1 MLNLHHISD
10 VNTMRVLI
18 INTTERQGGPAI
30 AAYRLTEAL
39 KNNGIKAK
47 MLVRRKSM
55 GQVTTV
61 LAERS
66 LANRL
71 SMVWEKLSVAVH
83 THFRRNRIYAID
95 FGYSGADITELPE
108 FKQADIIHLHWI
120 NNGMLSLKAME
131 KIIASGKPIV
141 WTLHDMWPFTGVC
154 HYAHDCDHYTE
165 HCHDCPQLNSR
176 KHRDM
181 AYKTFDRKAALL
193 NGARIQFVA
202 CSHWLGNM
210 ARNSRLL
217 NGQKIHC
224 IPNAV
229 NINLFRPRNKQQAR
243 QTVGLPEGKRLVL
256 FSSHT
261 FTDER
266 KGFRYLKEA
275 LKQLATQHPEW
286 QDKLG
291 LVLIGKDIDPA
302 IYSDMP
308 IGVYPL
314 SYITGEKGLVDIY
327 NAVDLLAIPSLQ
339 DNLPN
344 TVVEAMA
351 CGVPC
356 IGFNVG
362 GIPEM
367 IDHLHNGYVAE
378 YKNVSDLANGIHWLL
393 AEGEYELL
401 SREAARKAANTY
413 GESSVAMKYISIY
426 NRMTGRND

>member
-1 MLNLHHISD
+1 
-10 VNTMRVLI
+10 MRVLI

-47 MLVRRKSM
+47 MLVRRKST

-66 LANRL
+66 AANRL
-71 SMVWEKLSVAVH
+71 TMLWERLSVALH

-95 FGYSGADITELPE
+95 LGHSGGDITELPE
-108 FKQADIIHLHWI
+108 FKQADVIHLHWI
-120 NNGMLSLKAME
+120 NDGMLSLPAVE
-131 KIIASGKPIV
+131 KIITSGKPIV

-176 KHRDM
+176 KYKDT
-181 AYKTFDRKAALL
+181 AYRVFERKATMLQGT
-193 NGARIQFVA
+193 NIQFVA
-202 CSHWLGNM
+202 CSRWLGNM
-210 ARNSRLL
+210 AMNSRLL
-217 NGQKIHC
+217 QGRKIVC
-224 IPNAV
+224 IPNTY
-229 NINLFRPRNKQQAR
+229 NSNLFRPRSKQQAR
-243 QTVGLPEGKRLVL
+243 EVVGLPLDKRLVV

-266 KGFRYLKEA
+266 KGYHYLKEA
-275 LKQLATQHPEW
+275 LKQLVATHPEW
-286 QDKLG
+286 KERLG
-291 LVLIGKDIDPA
+291 VVLIGKDITPSM
-302 IYSDMP
+302 YQELP
-308 IGVYPL
+308 LEVYPL
-314 SYITGEKGLVDIY
+314 NYIADEKRIVEIY

-344 TVVEAMA
+344 TVLEAMA

-378 YKNVSDLANGIHWLL
+378 YKNVADFAAGIHWLL
-393 AEGEYELL
+393 TEGEYDIL

-413 GESSVAMKYISIY
+413 GENSVAMKYISIY
-426 NRMTGRND
+426 NRMTGKNE